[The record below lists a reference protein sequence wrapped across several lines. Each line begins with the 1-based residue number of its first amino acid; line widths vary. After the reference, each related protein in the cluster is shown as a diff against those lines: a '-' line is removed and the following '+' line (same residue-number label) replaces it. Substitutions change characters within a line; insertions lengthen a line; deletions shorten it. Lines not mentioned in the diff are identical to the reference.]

1 MNDELYIE
9 HPVASN
15 AFIWNEKMEDKKLR
29 EKAKSIFTSLKTDPN
44 SILFSKENMS
54 TRLLKKFKK

>member
-15 AFIWNEKMEDKKLR
+15 AFIWNEKMEDKRLR
-29 EKAKSIFTSLKTDPN
+29 QKAKNIFTSLKNNPN
-44 SILFSKENMS
+44 SILFSKESMS
-54 TRLLKKFKK
+54 TRLLKKLKK